1 MDRNEWICPNCIT
14 VDNDNNFSDDVDELN
29 ESPQFNVTDFIN
41 PHKSVGTAQ
50 NNDVYNQLLFY
61 YTRTAGIHFDKAM
74 RAKHYGRTWCLR
86 Y

>member
-1 MDRNEWICPNCIT
+1 MDIKSHAGGH
-14 VDNDNNFSDDVDELN
+14 VDMLA
-29 ESPQFNVTDFIN
+29 FIN

-61 YTRTAGIHFDKAM
+61 YTRSAGIHFDKAT